1 MKNVLIRY
9 GIISSLIV
17 CVLMLFSFPI
27 MKNPENYSLA
37 EIFGFTSIL
46 LSLSTIFIAV
56 KTYRDKY
63 NNGKIK
69 FGKAF
74 LIGLYITLIAGT
86 MYALTFTVYNSLS
99 GDPFGSFYRDYS
111 ISEIE
116 KLNLEPLQKQAK
128 IADLDKNIAMFSNPL
143 VMFLV
148 GLFVEY
154 TPMGLIVSLIS
165 AAVMRRK

>member
-1 MKNVLIRY
+1 
-9 GIISSLIV
+9 
-17 CVLMLFSFPI
+17 

-56 KTYRDKY
+56 KTYRDKH
-63 NNGKIK
+63 NNGKVK

-74 LIGLYITLIAGT
+74 LI
-86 MYALTFTVYNSLS
+86 VYNSLN

-116 KLNLEPLQKQAK
+116 KLNLEPLQKQEK
-128 IADLDKNIAMFSNPL
+128 IVELDKNIAMFGNPM
-143 VMFLV
+143 VMFLMAM
-148 GLFVEY
+148 FVEY
-154 TPMGLIVSLIS
+154 VPMGLIVSLIS
-165 AAVMRRK
+165 AAVMRKK

>member
-9 GIISSLIV
+9 GIISSIIV
-17 CVLMLFSFPI
+17 CLLMLISFPL

-56 KTYRDKY
+56 KTYRDKH
-63 NNGKIK
+63 NNGKVK

-74 LIGLYITLIAGT
+74 LIGLYISLIAGA
-86 MYALTFTVYNSLS
+86 MYALTFTVYNSLN

-111 ISEIE
+111 MSEIE
-116 KLNLEPLQKQAK
+116 KLNLEPLQKQEK
-128 IADLDKNIAMFSNPL
+128 IAELEKNIAMFGNPM
-143 VMFLV
+143 VMFLMAM
-148 GLFVEY
+148 FVEY
-154 TPMGLIVSLIS
+154 VPMGLIVSLIS
-165 AAVMRRK
+165 ATVMKKK